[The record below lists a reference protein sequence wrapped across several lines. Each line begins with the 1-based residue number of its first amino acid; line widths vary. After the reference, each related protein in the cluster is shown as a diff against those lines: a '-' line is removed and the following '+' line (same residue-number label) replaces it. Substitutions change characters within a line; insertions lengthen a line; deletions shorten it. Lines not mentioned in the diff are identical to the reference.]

1 MSKIF
6 HWFLGKTTTIY
17 TRVRYQLLQIT
28 HLPKTHKHFKP
39 APWGRRQAMSIVY
52 KVTYIIPLSPEE
64 IQYANGA
71 EIVTTA
77 ARLLEIHNNDTT
89 DPVYQMSL
97 RILKARERILEF
109 RSRSWLSGFY
119 FGTNIYNTLFVTHYT
134 LYKHGSTHFSGCV
147 FFRSIK
153 SE

>member
-1 MSKIF
+1 
-6 HWFLGKTTTIY
+6 
-17 TRVRYQLLQIT
+17 
-28 HLPKTHKHFKP
+28 
-39 APWGRRQAMSIVY
+39 MSIVY

-109 RSRSWLSGFY
+109 RSRS
-119 FGTNIYNTLFVTHYT
+119 
-134 LYKHGSTHFSGCV
+134 
-147 FFRSIK
+147 
-153 SE
+153 